1 MPSFSIYKRILSIL
15 NQSMKTTGLIIPL
28 CTNIDIDLKV
38 DVSLVWKYLW
48 ILVYR
53 CMIKITREILAPSM
67 LN

>member
-38 DVSLVWKYLW
+38 DVSLV
-48 ILVYR
+48 
-53 CMIKITREILAPSM
+53 
-67 LN
+67 